1 MVRGSPRRPKVQ
13 ARNRIV
19 VRARRHRALDVLRL
33 SAPPVRSDDQAP
45 CHPVRRLSPEP
56 GAHQM
61 QAGVHGGGGA
71 SRGQDV
77 TVVDGQHRL
86 VVLASAAEA
95 EFLGFTTEVLSDATD
110 AINLA
115 NDARFADEKPCK
127 QHSSHCC
134 TRTGQR

>member
-1 MVRGSPRRPKVQ
+1 M
-13 ARNRIV
+13 
-19 VRARRHRALDVLRL
+19 
-33 SAPPVRSDDQAP
+33 
-45 CHPVRRLSPEP
+45 
-56 GAHQM
+56 
-61 QAGVHGGGGA
+61 
-71 SRGQDV
+71 
-77 TVVDGQHRL
+77 VDGQHRL